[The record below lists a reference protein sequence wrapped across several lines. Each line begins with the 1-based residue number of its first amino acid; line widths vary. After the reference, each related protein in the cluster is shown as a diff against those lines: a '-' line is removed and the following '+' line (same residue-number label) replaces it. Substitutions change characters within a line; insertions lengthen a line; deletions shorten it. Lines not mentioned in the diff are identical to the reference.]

1 MLLICLLSAQAQIW
15 YTWHPHRALVSVPH
29 VHAYHEDL
37 VVFWLK
43 MVAFKRLGLWFLQL
57 VASTLPAAMKQC
69 LAFLCVFFSLT
80 TSWHFFSW
88 RQIVIRQEDKMLTHL
103 TMLLNWDKG
112 LATSLEDL
120 NFKCAHISDTRK
132 KSIIYHKLK
141 THL

>member
-1 MLLICLLSAQAQIW
+1 
-15 YTWHPHRALVSVPH
+15 
-29 VHAYHEDL
+29 
-37 VVFWLK
+37 
-43 MVAFKRLGLWFLQL
+43 
-57 VASTLPAAMKQC
+57 
-69 LAFLCVFFSLT
+69 
-80 TSWHFFSW
+80 
-88 RQIVIRQEDKMLTHL
+88 MLTHL